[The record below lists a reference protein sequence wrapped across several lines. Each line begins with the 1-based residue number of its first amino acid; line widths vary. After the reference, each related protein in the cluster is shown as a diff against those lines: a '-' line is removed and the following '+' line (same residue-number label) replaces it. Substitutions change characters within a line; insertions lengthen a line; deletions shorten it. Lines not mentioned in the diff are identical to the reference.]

1 MSPSDDQR
9 LQEPSAEAA
18 VATPDAPDN
27 PALPVGTAAR
37 AKARRT
43 SGSLV
48 PATPA
53 VNRRAAAGL
62 FLALLSLAGLL
73 GLNDLRHGI
82 YVVLYGLLAGAVGL
96 WFAVTAIRQARR
108 GKTARPRGAVVA
120 TVIAGV
126 GIVLSTVMLAGFA
139 VLGKQLSSYGQCLS
153 GANTIA
159 SHQSCQTQFTRAV
172 DRRLAGLH
180 PGG

>member
-1 MSPSDDQR
+1 MPPSDDQR
-9 LQEPSAEAA
+9 SEDPSAEAA
-18 VATPDAPDN
+18 IASPDAPDAQAV
-27 PALPVGTAAR
+27 PSGTAAR
-37 AKARRT
+37 PQARATR
-43 SGSLV
+43 GSLV
-48 PATPA
+48 PPTPA
-53 VNRRAAAGL
+53 ATRRAAAGL

-96 WFAVTAIRQARR
+96 WFAVTSMKAARR
-108 GKTARPRGAVVA
+108 GKTARPRGAVAA

-159 SHQSCQTQFTRAV
+159 SHQACQTQFTRAV
-172 DRRLAGLH
+172 DHRLASLR

>member
-9 LQEPSAEAA
+9 LEDRSAEAA
-18 VATPDAPDN
+18 LASPDAPDT
-27 PALPVGTAAR
+27 PAIPAGTAGR
-37 AKARRT
+37 AKAGPAG
-43 SGSLV
+43 GSLI

-53 VNRRAAAGL
+53 ATRRAAAGL

-73 GLNDLRHGI
+73 GLNDLRNGI
-82 YVVLYGLLAGAVGL
+82 YVVLYGLLAGALGL

-108 GKTARPRGAVVA
+108 GRTARPRGAVVA

-172 DRRLAGLH
+172 DHRLASLR